1 VRRGRPRLR
10 AGKPARRASKPA
22 RRAAGSRANGR
33 GLSSALGPLA
43 AVLAEVSPSE
53 LDAFERMLLGARR
66 IFVTGL
72 GRTGLMARGFAM
84 RLMHLGRRVYHVG
97 DVITPAIRR
106 GDVLVICSRTGRSPV
121 LRYYV
126 DIAKKADARVAV
138 VTGVRASPVARRAD
152 AVVLLASEKAARR
165 GGPRAPVLPLGSLY
179 EQALLLVTDAVIAH
193 LMTALGLSAEDLR
206 RIHTTFE

>member
-1 VRRGRPRLR
+1 MR
-10 AGKPARRASKPA
+10 K
-22 RRAAGSRANGR
+22 
-33 GLSSALGPLA
+33 GLADAVAPLA
-43 AVLAEVSPSE
+43 RVLAEVDARE
-53 LDAFERMLLGARR
+53 VDAFEKVLLGARR

-121 LRYYV
+121 LLHY
-126 DIAKKADARVAV
+126 IAIARRVGARVAV
-138 VTGVRASPVARRAD
+138 VTGVRASSVAKRADTVLFLPTERPAAKAIARAAKGRRA
-152 AVVLLASEKAARR
+152 LA
-165 GGPRAPVLPLGSLY
+165 LPLGSLY
-179 EQALLLVTDAVIAH
+179 EQALLLVLDAIVSR
-193 LMTALGLSAEDLR
+193 LMDTLGLTADDLR